1 MKIVRNEK
9 LISRNSQIGKITTIL
24 SLAVLGGGMYLTF
37 TRPELGNYALTAL
50 LVGFLLSQVGIYYSN
65 RWGRRPRPDEI
76 IDTALKGFGDAYHLY
91 HYTTR
96 VSHLLIGPAGVWV
109 LIPKHQSGTIV
120 YSKNRWRKTGVG
132 IFGAY
137 LNIFA
142 QEGLGRPDIEIG
154 SEIEAMQRYFDKK
167 MPDQEIPAIQAA
179 LIFNHPKVNILVE
192 NAPSPTL
199 LAKQLKDHLRKEAK
213 TKPISSEMIATLQK
227 LFED

>member
-1 MKIVRNEK
+1 MKIARNEK
-9 LISRNSQIGKITTIL
+9 LITRNAQIGKITTIL

-37 TRPELGNYALTAL
+37 TRPELANIALAAL
-50 LVGFLLSQVGIYYSN
+50 LIGFLLSQVGIHYSN

-76 IDTALKGFGDAYHLY
+76 LDTALKGFGDDYHLY

-96 VSHLLIGPAGVWV
+96 VSHLLVGPAGVWV

-120 YSKNRWRKTGVG
+120 YSRKRWRKTGVG
-132 IFGAY
+132 IFGTY

-142 QEGLGRPDIEIG
+142 QEGLGRPDIEVD
-154 SEIEAMQRYFDKK
+154 SEIEAMQRYLVKK
-167 MPDQEIPAIQAA
+167 LPDQEIPDVRAA

-192 NAPSPTL
+192 GAPAPTL

-213 TKPISSEMIATLQK
+213 TKPISSEMIETTQMVL
-227 LFED
+227 ED

>member
-9 LISRNSQIGKITTIL
+9 LISRNAQIGKITTIL

-37 TRPELGNYALTAL
+37 TRPELANYALGAL
-50 LVGFLLSQVGIYYSN
+50 LAGFLLSQVGIYFSN

-76 IDTALKGFGDAYHLY
+76 LDTALKGFGDNYHLY
-91 HYTTR
+91 HYITR
-96 VSHLLIGPAGVWV
+96 VSHLLVGPAGVWI
-109 LIPKHQSGTIV
+109 LIPKHQSGTIG

-142 QEGLGRPDIEIG
+142 QEGLGRPDIEIK
-154 SEIEAMQRYFDKK
+154 SEIDSLNRYFVNK
-167 MPDQEIPAIQAA
+167 MPDQEIPKVQAA
-179 LIFNHPKVNILVE
+179 LLFSHPKVNILVE

-199 LAKQLKDHLRKEAK
+199 LPKQLKDHLRKEAK
-213 TKPISSEMIATLQK
+213 TKPISSEMLKTIQL
-227 LFED
+227 LFEE

>member
-1 MKIVRNEK
+1 MKIIRNEK
-9 LISRNSQIGKITTIL
+9 LISRNAQIGKFTTIL

-37 TRPELGNYALTAL
+37 TRPELGNYALIAL

-76 IDTALKGFGDAYHLY
+76 LDTALKGFGDTYHLY
-91 HYTTR
+91 HYSTR
-96 VSHLLIGPAGVWV
+96 ASHVLVGPAGVWV

-120 YSKNRWRKTGVG
+120 YTKKRWRKTGVG

-154 SEIEAMQRYFDKK
+154 SEIEAVQRYLLKK
-167 MPDQEIPAIQAA
+167 MPELKIPTIHAA

-192 NAPSPTL
+192 NTPFPTL
-199 LAKQLKDHLRKEAK
+199 LAKQLKDLLRKEAK
-213 TKPISSEMIATLQK
+213 TKPISTDMMKTIQE
-227 LFED
+227 LFEE